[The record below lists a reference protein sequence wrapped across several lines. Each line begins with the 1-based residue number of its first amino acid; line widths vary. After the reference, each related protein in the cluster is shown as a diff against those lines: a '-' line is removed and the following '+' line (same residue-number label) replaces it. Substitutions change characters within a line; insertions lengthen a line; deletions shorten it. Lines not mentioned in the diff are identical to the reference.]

1 MIFVVSGPS
10 GCGKSTL
17 IKQLLEILPGLEF
30 SISHTTRLPRPGEK
44 NGRDYYFVSRQ
55 EFEKMK
61 AAGAFVESAV
71 VHGELYGTS
80 LQEIKNK
87 GGGKDLVLD
96 IDVQGA
102 RQIKSQLIEASL
114 IFVVPPSWA
123 ELEKRLR
130 QRKTDTAGA
139 IALRLEN
146 ARREIQQSDFFD
158 YLVINGEISRA
169 VDELRSIIIAH
180 RCQFKARQKDFQEIL
195 KSFKPAP
202 GTEKER

>member
-1 MIFVVSGPS
+1 
-10 GCGKSTL
+10 
-17 IKQLLEILPGLEF
+17 
-30 SISHTTRLPRPGEK
+30 
-44 NGRDYYFVSRQ
+44 
-55 EFEKMK
+55 
-61 AAGAFVESAV
+61 
-71 VHGELYGTS
+71 
-80 LQEIKNK
+80 
-87 GGGKDLVLD
+87 
-96 IDVQGA
+96 
-102 RQIKSQLIEASL
+102 L

-158 YLVINGEISRA
+158 YLVINGELTRA

-180 RCQFKARQKDFQEIL
+180 RCQFTARQKDFQEIF
-195 KSFKPAP
+195 KSFKSAP

>member
-10 GCGKSTL
+10 GGGKSTL
-17 IKQLLEILPGLEF
+17 IKQLLAILPGLEF
-30 SISHTTRLPRPGEK
+30 SVSHTTRPARGNEI

-61 AAGAFVESAV
+61 AAGAFAESAV

-87 GGGKDLVLD
+87 AKGKDLVLD

-102 RQIKSQLIEASL
+102 RQIKDRLKEASL
-114 IFVVPPSWA
+114 IFVVPPSFS

-130 QRKTDTAGA
+130 QRKTDKAEA

-146 ARREIQQSDFFD
+146 ARREIRQSDFFD
-158 YLVINGEISRA
+158 YLVINGEIARA
-169 VDELRSIIIAH
+169 VDELRSIIMAH
-180 RCQFKARQKDFQEIL
+180 RCQFQARQKDFQKIL
-195 KSFKPAP
+195 KSFKPDP
-202 GTEKER
+202 GAKKAR

>member
-1 MIFVVSGPS
+1 MLFVVSGPS

-17 IKQLLEILPGLEF
+17 IKQLLGILPGLEF
-30 SISHTTRLPRPGEK
+30 SVSHTTRLPRPNET

-87 GGGKDLVLD
+87 AGSKDLVLD

-102 RQIKSQLIEASL
+102 RQIKSQLQEACL

-146 ARREIQQSDFFD
+146 ARREIQQSDCFD
-158 YLVINGEISRA
+158 YLVINGEITRA

-195 KSFKPAP
+195 KSFKPAS